1 MMLLKRGGDGTV
13 VTVLIGI
20 AVTGLATGMA
30 LLIRRIIGIIK
41 SNKKP

>member
-20 AVTGLATGMA
+20 AVTGLATGVA
-30 LLIRRIIGIIK
+30 LLIHGIVSIVK